1 MTSLNK
7 IEKKH
12 SQNHISDWY
21 DELNDV
27 ITTLF
32 TATCI
37 PNNSYQQQSLGI
49 ALGGLKTR
57 CDHLQKELPS
67 SYSLHQ
73 HIQIQ
78 IRWYK

>member
-1 MTSLNK
+1 M
-7 IEKKH
+7 EKKH
-12 SQNHISDWY
+12 SQNHISDWSN
-21 DELNDV
+21 ELNAV
-27 ITTLF
+27 ITKLL

-37 PNNSYQQQSLGI
+37 PTNNSYQQQSLGI

-78 IRWYK
+78 IRWYR